1 MNKKKLIKRIRG
13 TAMCSKVS
21 LDFLNKMI
29 SKTREIF
36 NDYIPDVW
44 IYSEL
49 IKNKKEHYY
58 GISLNTNNF
67 IPSEQCYDALQDQ

>member
-1 MNKKKLIKRIRG
+1 M
-13 TAMCSKVS
+13 ASKVS
-21 LDFLNKMI
+21 LDYLNKMI

-49 IKNKKEHYY
+49 IKNKQERFF
-58 GISLNTNNF
+58 GISLNTNTF
-67 IPSEQCYDALQDQ
+67 IPAEYTYDCL

>member
-1 MNKKKLIKRIRG
+1 M
-13 TAMCSKVS
+13 ASKVS
-21 LDFLNKMI
+21 LDHLNKII

-49 IKNKKEHYY
+49 IKNKKDHYF
-58 GISLNTNNF
+58 GISLNSNTH
-67 IPSEQCYDALQDQ
+67 IPAEYCYDIL